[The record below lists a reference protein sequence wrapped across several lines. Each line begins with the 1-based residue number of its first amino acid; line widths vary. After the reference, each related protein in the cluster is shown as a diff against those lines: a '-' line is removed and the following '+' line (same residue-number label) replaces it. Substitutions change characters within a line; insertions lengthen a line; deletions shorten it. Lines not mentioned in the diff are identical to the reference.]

1 MGYRPGIDNYVITD
15 PKLSL
20 IKEIFYRKF
29 EMKVK
34 YVFQIR
40 KGRKVHRVN
49 LEDGTNLR
57 LDIYSNIKVPKKE
70 FLYQKLA
77 YEKGVHVAK
86 IIDIFK
92 VENKTWKVSEWIE
105 GIRIADV
112 WNSLKMFE
120 KCGEQ
125 IAKLNLVKDVES
137 GNYLGLSDFNKIN
150 LIWSKKEEV
159 YIIDFFVWSRLVVD
173 ESVVNTIRRG
183 GFRTKNKVDAFLKG
197 YKKFRSVDK
206 IIEIIEE
213 EIERGTFNF
222 ENEISEDI

>member
-1 MGYRPGIDNYVITD
+1 MGYRSGIDNYVITGS
-15 PKLSL
+15 KLFL
-20 IKEIFYRKF
+20 IKEIFYGKF

-40 KGRKVHRVN
+40 KGRGVYKVN

-57 LDIYSNIKVPKKE
+57 LDIYLNKKVPRKE

-77 YEKGVHVAK
+77 YEKDIHVAK

-92 VENKTWKVSEWIE
+92 VKNKTWRVSEWIE
-105 GIRIADV
+105 GVRVADV
-112 WNSLKMFE
+112 WNLLKMFE

-125 IAKLNLVKDVES
+125 IAKLNTVKDVKS
-137 GNYLGLSDFNKIN
+137 GNYLGFSDFNKIN

-159 YIIDFFVWSRLVVD
+159 YIIDFFVWPRSVVD
-173 ESVVNTIRRG
+173 ESVVNTIKRG

-222 ENEISEDI
+222 ENDIFEDI